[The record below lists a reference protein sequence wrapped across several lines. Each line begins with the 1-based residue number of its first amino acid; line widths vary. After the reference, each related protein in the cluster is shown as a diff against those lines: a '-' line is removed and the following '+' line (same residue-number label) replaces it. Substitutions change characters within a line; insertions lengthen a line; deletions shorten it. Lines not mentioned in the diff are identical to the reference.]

1 MAGAQVI
8 KDLLEDTPEARNA
21 MVQVFK
27 AMDPNGNRVLSVA
40 EAHKYM
46 QETWPEFDAQRMLI
60 RAHSAADT
68 DGTGFI
74 TFIEFRKFLKY
85 VLFFDDLYDKFQEL
99 DTDAD
104 HRLSEAEFVKGC
116 ELVGGDKIED
126 PAAAFHAMDQNAGG
140 VVLFDEFSV
149 WIARKLCVDGEGVDE
164 EMYND
169 AYNGSLGAI
178 AAADGQAVKSGAWW
192 KGRAKLQAMTTK
204 GDPKAAEDR
213 MTLFKRIDA
222 DGSRGVTPSEVFKA
236 VQKMWPEFDSMA
248 AVRSAFKAA
257 DRTGDGRIQKK
268 EIRILLKYLL
278 FYDEAWE
285 LFKKMDTNANGKLE
299 LDEFTL
305 GINMLSLKEEVGDVE
320 AEFATMNLD
329 EGKGVELDEFAA
341 WLAAHSRNADGMAE
355 DLERAASD

>member
-1 MAGAQVI
+1 MRWIKTPGVLSSLTNSRYGSPGSCVSMARA
-8 KDLLEDTPEARNA
+8 LTRRCT
-21 MVQVFK
+21 MTRT
-27 AMDPNGNRVLSVA
+27 MDPLEQSRRLMVRLSSLVHGGRVRIPPRVVQSYVLA
-40 EAHKYM
+40 G
-46 QETWPEFDAQRMLI
+46 P
-60 RAHSAADT
+60 RAHSAPFDLPTSSDDT
-68 DGTGFI
+68 ATHDSPLGSPS
-74 TFIEFRKFLKY
+74 LHMSAHMSA
-85 VLFFDDLYDKFQEL
+85 L
-99 DTDAD
+99 
-104 HRLSEAEFVKGC
+104 
-116 ELVGGDKIED
+116 
-126 PAAAFHAMDQNAGG
+126 HA
-140 VVLFDEFSV
+140 
-149 WIARKLCVDGEGVDE
+149 
-164 EMYND
+164 
-169 AYNGSLGAI
+169 
-178 AAADGQAVKSGAWW
+178 
-192 KGRAKLQAMTTK
+192 GRAKLQAMTTK